1 MTNAIKYLTHTRHFD
16 KYDPSKWI
24 ILPEDT
30 HVITKQKKKC
40 HIVFF
45 FFNYKNLLAIVSL

>member
-1 MTNAIKYLTHTRHFD
+1 MTNAIKYLTHTLHFD

-30 HVITKQKKKC
+30 HVITKQKKKKMSHC
-40 HIVFF
+40 FF
-45 FFNYKNLLAIVSL
+45 F